1 MNKDIDNIDNT
12 DKSVEKALDIME
24 SSSEINVEQ
33 LQEMLKDEET
43 LQACR
48 DIMDSSLFL
57 QQKSGMELP
66 NTEMEL
72 ERFKKKQYMAR
83 MRSNFW
89 KVSMG
94 IAAMIAVLFGTY
106 YLINTLTPPALE
118 PITVFTADAAPQH
131 ITLQK
136 ITEKRLY

>member
-33 LQEMLKDEET
+33 LQKCLKMKKP
-43 LQACR
+43 CR
-48 DIMDSSLFL
+48 LVATSWIVASSY
-57 QQKSGMELP
+57 
-66 NTEMEL
+66 N
-72 ERFKKKQYMAR
+72 KKWNGTTQYRDGARTIQEKQYMAR

-106 YLINTLTPPALE
+106 YLINTLTPLPWNQSQYLLRML
-118 PITVFTADAAPQH
+118 PLNIS
-131 ITLQK
+131 LCKK

>member
-1 MNKDIDNIDNT
+1 
-12 DKSVEKALDIME
+12 
-24 SSSEINVEQ
+24 
-33 LQEMLKDEET
+33 
-43 LQACR
+43 
-48 DIMDSSLFL
+48 
-57 QQKSGMELP
+57 
-66 NTEMEL
+66 
-72 ERFKKKQYMAR
+72 

-106 YLINTLTPPALE
+106 YLINTPTTPALE

>member
-33 LQEMLKDEET
+33 LQEMLKNEET

-57 QQKSGMELP
+57 QQKGHLCQRCIIADGEVFCLNHIGVALDTRRIP
-66 NTEMEL
+66 PV
-72 ERFKKKQYMAR
+72 KCAR
-83 MRSNFW
+83 IKASRLLNLHH
-89 KVSMG
+89 
-94 IAAMIAVLFGTY
+94 VLDRHAF
-106 YLINTLTPPALE
+106 
-118 PITVFTADAAPQH
+118 
-131 ITLQK
+131 
-136 ITEKRLY
+136 

>member
-1 MNKDIDNIDNT
+1 MNKDIDNIDST

-66 NTEMEL
+66 NIEMEL
-72 ERFKKKQYMAR
+72 ERFKKKQYTAR

-106 YLINTLTPPALE
+106 YLINTLTTPALE
-118 PITVFTADAAPQH
+118 PITVFTAHAAPQH

-136 ITEKRLY
+136 R